1 MSKTGI
7 IIKKEYLTRV
17 RKKSFVVMTILGPLL
32 ICALWLVPFFL
43 QQTGDTRAEI
53 VVVDRTAERTADAAR
68 AIYHGK
74 FTSDDKVHFS
84 YSDNIDSAQSLLKAN
99 VCDGVLEILR
109 TSDTPPIKGIVY
121 YGESEPGLS
130 VQNEIERQL
139 GDILKNSILSYD
151 YGMSDKE
158 IEWINN
164 PNVDFY
170 TKNILTGESSY
181 NEIKTVLGAVCGLL
195 IYMFV
200 FIFGS
205 MMMKSVSEEKTN
217 RIVEVLVSSVKPVQL
232 LFGKL
237 IAIALVGLTQ
247 FAMWAVLTFGIITF
261 VQTASPE
268 MFSAPEQEQITVDER
283 VISVDKLN
291 SAEQGAANELVSGL
305 MAIDYPVI
313 IAMFLFFFLAG
324 YLLYA
329 SLFGAIGSLIDS
341 DTDGQQFTLPVTVP
355 LIIAMVCLPLV
366 MDNPS
371 GQVAFWLSV
380 IPFTS
385 PVAMMVRLP
394 FGVPFWQLGVS
405 IAVMLVFI
413 VLCVWMSAKIYRVAI
428 LLYGKKITYGE
439 IWKWLRYK
447 N

>member
-341 DTDGQQFTLPVTVP
+341 DTDGQQFTLPITVP

>member
-121 YGESEPGLS
+121 YGESEPGLG

-158 IEWINN
+158 IDWINN

-237 IAIALVGLTQ
+237 TAIALVGLTQ

-261 VQTASPE
+261 VQAASPE

-291 SAEQGAANELVSGL
+291 GAEQGAANELVSGL

-313 IAMFLFFFLAG
+313 IVMFLFFFLAG

-341 DTDGQQFTLPVTVP
+341 DTDGQQFTLPITVP

>member
-1 MSKTGI
+1 MSKTSI

-43 QQTGDTRAEI
+43 QQTGDTRAEV
-53 VVVDRTAERTADAAR
+53 VVVDRTAERIAEQGR
-68 AIYHGK
+68 SIYYGK

-84 YSDNIDSAQSLLKAN
+84 YSDNIDSAQSLLKAD

-121 YGESEPGLS
+121 YGESEPGLG

-139 GDILKNSILSYD
+139 GEILKNSILSYD

-158 IEWINN
+158 IAWINN
-164 PNVDFY
+164 PSVDFY

-261 VQTASPE
+261 VQAASPE

-291 SAEQGAANELVSGL
+291 GAGQSTANELVSGL

-366 MDNPS
+366 INNPS
-371 GQVAFWLSV
+371 GQVAFWLSM

-385 PVAMMVRLP
+385 PVAMMVRIP

-405 IAVMLVFI
+405 IAVMLAFI
-413 VLCVWMSAKIYRVAI
+413 VLCVWISAKIYRVAI

-439 IWKWLRYK
+439 LWKWLRYK

>member
-158 IEWINN
+158 IDWINN
-164 PNVDFY
+164 PKVDFY

-237 IAIALVGLTQ
+237 TAIALVGLTQ

-261 VQTASPE
+261 VQAASPE

-291 SAEQGAANELVSGL
+291 GAEQGAANELVSGL

-313 IAMFLFFFLAG
+313 IAMFLFYFLAG

-341 DTDGQQFTLPVTVP
+341 DTDGQQFTLPITVP

>member
-1 MSKTGI
+1 MSKTSI

-43 QQTGDTRAEI
+43 QQTGDTRAEV
-53 VVVDRTAERTADAAR
+53 VVVDRTAERTAEQGR
-68 AIYHGK
+68 SIYYGK
-74 FTSDDKVHFS
+74 FTSDDRVHFS

-99 VCDGVLEILR
+99 VCDGVLEIFR

-121 YGESEPGLS
+121 YGESEPGLG

-158 IEWINN
+158 IAWINN

-261 VQTASPE
+261 VQSASPE

-291 SAEQGAANELVSGL
+291 GAGQSTANELVSGL

-366 MDNPS
+366 MNNPS
-371 GQVAFWLSV
+371 GQVAFWLSI

-385 PVAMMVRLP
+385 PVAMMVRIP

-405 IAVMLVFI
+405 IAVMLAFI
-413 VLCVWMSAKIYRVAI
+413 VLCVWISAKIYRVAI

-439 IWKWLRYK
+439 LWKWLRYK